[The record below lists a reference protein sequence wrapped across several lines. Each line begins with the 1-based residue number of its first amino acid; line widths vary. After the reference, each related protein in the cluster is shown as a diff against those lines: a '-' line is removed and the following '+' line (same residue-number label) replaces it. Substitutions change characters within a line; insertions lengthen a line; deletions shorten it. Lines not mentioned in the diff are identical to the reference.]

1 MMIRHASTRSTAFR
15 QLILAGLAWLL
26 TGGPGVSL
34 AAQAVSVSPTAL
46 FLDQAERSGRLN
58 LVNEG
63 DVPAEV
69 EIDFAFGYARSDSLG
84 RVSVPLSESAAP
96 GEPTL
101 VPYLRAFPRRL
112 RLAPGQQGMVRVL
125 VTAPP
130 ELEGGEYW
138 ARVMVSSTGA
148 EASVEERAGGAAV
161 RINLRSVVAVAT
173 NYRHGEVE
181 TSLMV
186 DTASATALTES
197 VQLLL
202 DLDRGGNA
210 AWLGQVQAEIVDPDG
225 RVFGSTAQDVAVYR
239 ALRWGV
245 RVPLDRPL
253 DGGPFAV
260 RYTLSPERPDAGPGD
275 ILTAPAVRG
284 SVPIG

>member
-1 MMIRHASTRSTAFR
+1 MIRPASLCSTALR
-15 QLILAGLAWLL
+15 VAVAGLAWFLA
-26 TGGPGVSL
+26 GGLGAHL

-63 DVPAEV
+63 DLPAEV

-112 RLAPGQQGMVRVL
+112 RLSPGQRGMVRVL

-130 ELEGGEYW
+130 GLGDGEYW

-148 EASVEERAGGAAV
+148 QAPVEERVGGAAV

-173 NYRHGEVE
+173 NYRHGQVE
-181 TSLMV
+181 TSITV
-186 DTASATALTES
+186 DTASATALPES
-197 VQLLL
+197 VQLVL

-210 AWLGQVQAEIVDPDG
+210 AWLGQVRAEIVSPDG
-225 RVFGSTAQDVAVYR
+225 RVFGSAAHDVAVYR

-245 RVPLDRPL
+245 SIPLDRQL
-253 DGGPFAV
+253 DGGPFAI
-260 RYTLSPERPDAGPGD
+260 RYVLSPERPDAGPGD
-275 ILTAPAVRG
+275 ILTAPVVRG
-284 SVPIG
+284 RVPIG